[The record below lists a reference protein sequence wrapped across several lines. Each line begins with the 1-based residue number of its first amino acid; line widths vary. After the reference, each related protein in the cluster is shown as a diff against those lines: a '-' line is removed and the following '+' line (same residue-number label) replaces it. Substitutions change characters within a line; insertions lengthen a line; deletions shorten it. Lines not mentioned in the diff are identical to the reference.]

1 MRKWLCGALA
11 ALMMILTL
19 ACALADS
26 EGVVVQSSCSV
37 VASGEYHLV
46 YCYAQIHN
54 NSNEI
59 ICLENGSFELL
70 GGDQVLATQE
80 VTQIWPYFINPGE
93 DGYVFDMVAFEP
105 DENGNPVVPQITGL
119 TYDIA
124 YMTVDQRYAALD
136 LSAVATIEQDA
147 GGGITVECA
156 ITNGNLVDAYDPT
169 VAFGLYTDGGA
180 MVYADGLTLR
190 NVGLPAGETMLIRFP
205 IDDAVSEQWRN
216 YGANI
221 TSAHVNASFASG
233 SD

>member
-11 ALMMILTL
+11 ALVMVL
-19 ACALADS
+19 AFAFALADS

-37 VASGEYHLV
+37 VSSGEYHLV

-54 NSNEI
+54 NSSEI
-59 ICLENGSFELL
+59 ICLENGTFELH
-70 GGDQVLATQE
+70 GGEQILATQE
-80 VTQIWPYFINPGE
+80 VAQIWPYFINPGE

-124 YMTVDQRYAALD
+124 YMTVEPQYAALD
-136 LSAVATIEQDA
+136 LSAVATIKQDA
-147 GGGITVECA
+147 GGMTVECA
-156 ITNGNLVDAYDPT
+156 ITNGNDEDAYDPT

-180 MVYADGLTLR
+180 LVYADGMTLR

-205 IDDAVSEQWRN
+205 IDDAISEQWHV

-221 TSAHVNASFASG
+221 TGAHVNASFASG